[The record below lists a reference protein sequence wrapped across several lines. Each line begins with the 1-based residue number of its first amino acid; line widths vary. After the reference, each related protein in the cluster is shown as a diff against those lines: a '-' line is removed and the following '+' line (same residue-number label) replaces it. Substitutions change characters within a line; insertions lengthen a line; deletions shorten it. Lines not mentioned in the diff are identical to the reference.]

1 MEDLVLLAKRR
12 DADAFTELMQSQMQ
26 NMYKTARALLENDE
40 DAADA
45 ISDTILACWEKLDQL
60 KNPEYFR
67 TWMTRILINK
77 CNDILRKKKELYLM
91 GDKPQEIPFSP
102 QEYDN
107 VEWLETLKS
116 LPYCIT
122 LKHERRIQIMRNNNT
137 IESLQRDIVI
147 PDIVQQKANLAF
159 AQIKNEHTHTYRKPV
174 KRIRR
179 KAMWASIAAAGIL
192 FSVLFYCSLSD
203 FRSIFFAVFSRYIIS
218 SASLT

>member
-45 ISDTILACWEKLDQL
+45 ISDTILACWEKMDQL

-91 GDKPQEIPFSP
+91 GDKPQEIPFSS

-107 VEWLETLKS
+107 VEWLETLKG
-116 LPYCIT
+116 LDEKYRLILILYYVNG
-122 LKHERRIQIMRNNNT
+122 LKT
-137 IESLQRDIVI
+137 
-147 PDIVQQKANLAF
+147 PDISAVLHIPVSTVRTRLSRARDQLALLYNLEA
-159 AQIKNEHTHTYRKPV
+159 
-174 KRIRR
+174 
-179 KAMWASIAAAGIL
+179 
-192 FSVLFYCSLSD
+192 
-203 FRSIFFAVFSRYIIS
+203 
-218 SASLT
+218 

>member
-45 ISDTILACWEKLDQL
+45 ISDTIPACWEKLDQL

-107 VEWLETLKS
+107 VEWLETLKG
-116 LPYCIT
+116 LDEKYRLILILYYVNG
-122 LKHERRIQIMRNNNT
+122 LKT
-137 IESLQRDIVI
+137 
-147 PDIVQQKANLAF
+147 PDISAVLHIPVSTVRTRLSRARDQLALLYNLEA
-159 AQIKNEHTHTYRKPV
+159 
-174 KRIRR
+174 
-179 KAMWASIAAAGIL
+179 
-192 FSVLFYCSLSD
+192 
-203 FRSIFFAVFSRYIIS
+203 
-218 SASLT
+218 

>member
-45 ISDTILACWEKLDQL
+45 ISDTILACWEKLNQL

-107 VEWLETLKS
+107 VEWLETLKG
-116 LPYCIT
+116 LDEKYRLILILYYVNG
-122 LKHERRIQIMRNNNT
+122 LKT
-137 IESLQRDIVI
+137 
-147 PDIVQQKANLAF
+147 PDISAVLHIPVSTVRTRLSRARDQLALLYNLEA
-159 AQIKNEHTHTYRKPV
+159 
-174 KRIRR
+174 
-179 KAMWASIAAAGIL
+179 
-192 FSVLFYCSLSD
+192 
-203 FRSIFFAVFSRYIIS
+203 
-218 SASLT
+218 

>member
-45 ISDTILACWEKLDQL
+45 ISDTILACWEKMNQL

-91 GDKPQEIPFSP
+91 GDKPQEIPFSS

-107 VEWLETLKS
+107 VEWLETLKG
-116 LPYCIT
+116 LDEKYRLILILYYVNG
-122 LKHERRIQIMRNNNT
+122 LKT
-137 IESLQRDIVI
+137 
-147 PDIVQQKANLAF
+147 PDISAVLHIPVSTVRTRLSRARDQLALLYNLEA
-159 AQIKNEHTHTYRKPV
+159 
-174 KRIRR
+174 
-179 KAMWASIAAAGIL
+179 
-192 FSVLFYCSLSD
+192 
-203 FRSIFFAVFSRYIIS
+203 
-218 SASLT
+218 